1 MRVLTQSQ
9 LNEWL
14 DDLATRLRLVAP
26 VDVQGRLLYRPVRD
40 HEAIAWGYERSDM
53 SPKTWTF
60 PATEAIV
67 TIEQGSETQIND
79 APPPDPTVIFGVRPC
94 DARAALAID
103 ALFLEKEPRDGRYAQ
118 LRDAT
123 TLIGLACPEMW
134 DSCFCTVVGGLPN
147 GTDGLDMLLTEL
159 EGREHGQSYAVQV
172 LSAKGERLLAGVT
185 VQDRDVALP
194 EPKLTEGLPTLSP
207 SSEWKAAFDDVYWQ
221 RLGDRCLACRAC
233 TFVCPTCRCFD
244 VRDEVASRRPG
255 HTVFERLRAWDA
267 CTSAPYRRI
276 AGGHNPRPTPQSR
289 LRNRF
294 YCKFMYYPDDFGPL
308 GCVGCGR
315 CIDTCPVSIDI
326 LEVISDVARLAARE
340 SAEVR
345 A

>member
-14 DDLATRLRLVAP
+14 DELAERLRLVAP
-26 VDVQGRLLYRPVRD
+26 VDVQGRVLYRPVQE
-40 HEAIAWGYERSDM
+40 HEALAWGFERADM

-60 PATEAIV
+60 AATEAILTV
-67 TIEQGSETQIND
+67 EQGPGTQIKD

-103 ALFLEKEPRDGRYAQ
+103 ALFLGKEPRDGRYAQ
-118 LRDAT
+118 HRDVT
-123 TLIGLACPEMW
+123 TLIGLACPGMW
-134 DSCFCTVVGGLPN
+134 ESCFCTVVGGSPN
-147 GTDGLDMLLTEL
+147 GTKGLDILLTEL
-159 EGREHGQSYAVQV
+159 DASDKGHTYAVQV
-172 LSAKGERLLAGVT
+172 LSSKGEGLMAGVPGE
-185 VQDRDVALP
+185 DRDVALP
-194 EPKLTEGLPTLSP
+194 EPRLTEGLPKLSP
-207 SSEWKAAFDDVYWQ
+207 SADWRAKFNDAYWK
-221 RLGDRCLACRAC
+221 RLADRCLACRAC

-244 VRDEVASRRPG
+244 VRDEVAWRRAG
-255 HTVFERLRAWDA
+255 LTVFERLRAWDA

-276 AGGHNPRPTPQSR
+276 AGGHNPRPTPHSR

-294 YCKFMYYPDDFGPL
+294 YCKFVYYPDDFGPL

-315 CIDTCPVSIDI
+315 CIDTCPVNIDI
-326 LEVISDVARLAARE
+326 LEVLSDVARLAARE
-340 SAEVR
+340 PAEVS